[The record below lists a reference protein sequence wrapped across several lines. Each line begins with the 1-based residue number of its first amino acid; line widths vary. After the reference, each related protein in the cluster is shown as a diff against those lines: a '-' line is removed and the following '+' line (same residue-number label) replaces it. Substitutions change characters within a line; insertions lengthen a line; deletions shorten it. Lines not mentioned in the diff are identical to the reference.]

1 MYMKISVLIVLLT
14 CVMAASAQVV
24 NIEEYRI
31 RTDSSGW
38 SGSADAA
45 GYINKNSDL
54 VYSII
59 TNIQLQYKYKR
70 TLWWML
76 SDLETVQANEQEAFV
91 NAGFQHFRFNYKI
104 TDRWVWEAFVQGQ
117 FNGPLGVEWKV
128 LSGTGPR
135 YKVIQTE
142 KFRMYAAA
150 LYMQETERN
159 TDATETIYFNRM
171 SSYVS
176 LTWEPRENSRFSNT
190 TYFQPVLNDFA
201 DYRIS
206 SNTSLK
212 AFLSKVLY
220 LELEYSLLF
229 DTRPPFEVP
238 TTVYNLKSGI
248 GLEF

>member
-1 MYMKISVLIVLLT
+1 MKKMAVWIMIATFIS
-14 CVMAASAQVV
+14 AKAQVV

-54 VYSII
+54 VFSII
-59 TNIQLQYKYKR
+59 TNVQLQYKRTK

-76 SDLETVQANEQEAFV
+76 SDLETVQANEQDAFV
-91 NAGFQHFRFNYKI
+91 NAGFQHFRMNYKI

-135 YKVIQTE
+135 LKLWQTE
-142 KFRMYAAA
+142 KFRVYAAA

-159 TDATETIYFNRM
+159 TGVTENLYFNRM
-171 SSYVS
+171 SSYIS
-176 LTWEPRENSRFSNT
+176 FTYEPGEKSRFSNT

-212 AFLSKVLY
+212 AFLSQVVY
-220 LELEYSLLF
+220 IELEYSLLF